1 MKTVIIIRDGRDWS
15 FIGVAKD
22 IKSALTLL
30 WEEQRIKPSTIFY
43 DKDTIKEIELKE
55 VKKMFGVENYLETL
69 ILMWN
74 DDPDWWFENLF
85 DIFEENVYEV

>member
-22 IKSALTLL
+22 IKSALTRL
-30 WEEQRIKPSTIFY
+30 WEEQWIKPSTIFY
-43 DKDTIKEIELKE
+43 NKDTGKEIELEE
-55 VKKMFGVENYLETL
+55 VKKMFGAESYLETL

-85 DIFEENVYEV
+85 DIFEENVYEA